1 MAASKFLVLSL
12 SSIFSLNNSSTNFRS
27 LASISLAKLALFVRS
42 FMIDTGELTFVAA
55 WVGDI
60 DGIFIIGIME
70 SERNH
75 FAGNVNLR
83 SSDQWQ
89 SASDSSEPDEVLE
102 SLSFY
107 LFCDLN
113 DS

>member
-1 MAASKFLVLSL
+1 MAASNSFILSL
-12 SSIFSLNNSSTNFRS
+12 NSVFSLNNSSTNVRS
-27 LASISLAKLALFVRS
+27 LASISLTILAFYIRS
-42 FMIDTGELTFVAA
+42 LMIDTSRVTVVAA
-55 WVGDI
+55 WAGGI

-70 SERNH
+70 SERKH
-75 FAGNVNLR
+75 FPGNVNLR

-89 SASDSSEPDEVLE
+89 SASDSSEPDEVSE

-107 LFCDLN
+107 LFGNLN

>member
-12 SSIFSLNNSSTNFRS
+12 NSIFSLNNSSTNFRS

-42 FMIDTGELTFVAA
+42 LMIDTGGLTVVAA
-55 WVGDI
+55 WAGGI

-70 SERNH
+70 SERKN
-75 FAGNVNLR
+75 FPGNVNLR

-89 SASDSSEPDEVLE
+89 SASDSSEPDEV
-102 SLSFY
+102 S
-107 LFCDLN
+107 
-113 DS
+113 